1 MKKLFV
7 FQDNHDEYRNELEC
21 AYDRVSHDKL
31 RTDFGFLTVDY
42 LIKNKI
48 EVLITNGLPKEWY
61 FTLRGLDIVTITL
74 GNREKYCQYS
84 DIVIDCFSNDDKRY
98 FTGSNFSV
106 CRNKNLE
113 IEKIV
118 DLITK
123 LEWDSGFFGFNIA
136 FLSCMHL
143 TENIMRRIENFIRRE
158 NIRLVEY
165 LCNCHDRTSVR
176 IAEQNGFN
184 FTDIRLTYKYVLK
197 EKQEVGLNGL
207 AFAKATEQ
215 DIPRL
220 RILNKDIYKDSRY
233 FFDGNFAIEKVH
245 EFYPG
250 WVEKSVRGQYDDQC
264 CCLYDQNTPVAFCT
278 LKFDRENSANIG
290 LLGVDPEY
298 QGKGLG
304 KKILYSVFNLLID
317 KGIQQFFVVTQ
328 GRNYAAQIL
337 YQATGFRTESTQLWY
352 HKWI

>member
-7 FQDNHDEYRNELEC
+7 FQDNHNAYRNELGC
-21 AYDRVSHDKL
+21 AYEKVL
-31 RTDFGFLTVDY
+31 RNKMQTDFSSLSVDY
-42 LIKNKI
+42 LINNEI
-48 EVLITNGLPKEWY
+48 EVLVANGLSKEWY
-61 FTLRGLDIVTITL
+61 FTLRGLNIVTITL
-74 GNREKYCQYS
+74 DNLEKYHPYS
-84 DIVIDCFSNDDKRY
+84 DIVIDCLSNDDKRY
-98 FTGSNFSV
+98 FTGSSFSV
-106 CRNKNLE
+106 CQNKNLE

-143 TENIMRRIENFIRRE
+143 TETIMRRIEGFTRRE

-176 IAEQNGFN
+176 VAEKSGFN
-184 FTDIRLTYKYVLK
+184 FADIRLTYKKCLK
-197 EKQEVGLNGL
+197 EKENICLDGL
-207 AFAKATEQ
+207 AFKKATEK

-233 FFDGNFAIEKVH
+233 FFDGNFAIEKVN

-264 CCLYDQNTPVAFCT
+264 CCLYDKNTPVAFCT
-278 LKFDRENSANIG
+278 IKFGRENSSNIG

-304 KKILYSVFNLLID
+304 KKILYSVFNFLID
-317 KGIQQFFVVTQ
+317 SNFQRVFVVTQ
-328 GRNYAAQIL
+328 GRNYGAQIL
-337 YQATGFRTESTQLWY
+337 YQSTGFRTESTQLWY